1 MCLVQFE
8 FVELYNGL
16 GWKKKYHAPTDFGF
30 ALKVTW
36 HEIECLILIFTTTMF
51 PALT

>member
-30 ALKVTW
+30 ALKV
-36 HEIECLILIFTTTMF
+36 IEWANIIIKMVLSI
-51 PALT
+51 